1 MILAPFYFVLAGA
14 QSNTFDPG
22 PNPMLMRNPTL
33 SATTIVFQ
41 YAGDI
46 WSVPRAGGEAKRL
59 TSAPGNETNPYFS
72 PDGTTIAFSAQY
84 DGNVDVYTVPVIGG
98 VPKRLTA
105 NPMNDEVVGWTPDGK
120 SVLFSSSVLSNTDY
134 ERLLTVNKNGGVP
147 TPLPLPAGV
156 KGSYSPDGKQ
166 IAYIPNGKWQEA
178 WKRYRG
184 GQTTPIWIAQL
195 SDSKWK
201 AVPRKNTNDDYPMW
215 IGDSIYYLSDPT
227 GTVGLFRYDNA
238 TGKVTTEIPGAG
250 FDIKS
255 ASAGSGAIVYEK
267 LGSINLFDLKS
278 RQSTRVP
285 ITIRSDF
292 PEVRTTIKDVRSG
305 VSGMSLSPSGQRLV
319 VAARGWIFTAPAA
332 KGDIRLLGGKQGVNR
347 REPTWS
353 PDGKTIA
360 YISDEDGNQKLAL
373 YDVATEKEKR
383 VLLAD
388 GSGYYR
394 TLVWSPDSKK
404 IAYSSEKL
412 TLNVFD
418 VASGS
423 NIVVDKQT
431 YRGRNDID
439 PRWSPDSKW
448 LTWSR
453 DLVNLYNAVFLYSLE
468 SKKVSQLTDGIADSE
483 SPIFDRDGK
492 HLYFIASTDIGL
504 GAHFEDLSSFNAP
517 NKTSSIYAV
526 VLRKNLPNPL
536 HPESDEEG
544 FKKPEPTKPGD
555 FGIDLDGIENRI
567 IALPAPRQG
576 YRSLE
581 AGPAGTF
588 FAMVTPPVAN
598 IVSSGG
604 QPSVFKFNF
613 TDRKLVKFAD
623 GIRSMSSTPDGSKL
637 LISQGPTVAIIP
649 SAAPPTPGQGAVDL
663 SGLKVKIDPKAEW
676 AAMFH
681 EAWRGEKLLLYA
693 PNMHG
698 IDIDEMDRR
707 YTPFLENISSREDL
721 NYLFTDMLGELCVGH
736 MFIGGG
742 DIPSVPKVTGG
753 LLGADFSFENSRY
766 RLTKIYDGERWNP
779 NLVAP
784 LAQPGVEAKV
794 GEYLLAI
801 DGADLNEA
809 MDIYLEL
816 EGKAGKQVKLKIGPT
831 PDGVGS
837 REVIVVPIANDFGLR
852 FRAWAEENRRIID
865 KATGG
870 RVGYVHVPDTS
881 PPGWEAFQRY
891 YYSQTD
897 KDGMII
903 DDRFNHGGSVNDF
916 MVNEMQ
922 KPLDFIDIAR
932 YGTPL
937 KDPSAG
943 IYGPK
948 VMLANE
954 MAGSGGDIF
963 PYIFKLHKV
972 GKLVGRRTWGAM
984 ISAFGFQLIDG
995 GGIRAPDNA
1004 MFDAESGNW
1013 VIENEGVTPDIEVEL
1028 DPYLWRQ
1035 GRDAQLEAAITQI
1048 KKDLAN
1054 YKPHPMKIPAYPD
1067 KSKLPPGGR

>member
-1 MILAPFYFVLAGA
+1 MIFASFLIALASPQAN
-14 QSNTFDPG
+14 QFDPG

-33 SATTIVFQ
+33 STTTIVFQ
-41 YAGDI
+41 YAGDL
-46 WSVPRAGGEAKRL
+46 WSVPRVGGEAKRL
-59 TSAPGNETNPYFS
+59 TSAPGNETNPHFS
-72 PDGTTIAFSAQY
+72 PDGSTIAFSAQY
-84 DGNVDVYTVPVIGG
+84 DGNVDVYTVPVDGG

-105 NPMNDEVVGWTPDGK
+105 DPVDDKVVGWTPDGK
-120 SVLFSSSVLSNTDY
+120 QVLFTSSVLSNTDY
-134 ERLLTVNKNGGVP
+134 PRLLTVSKNGGMP
-147 TPLPLPAGV
+147 TPLPLPSGV
-156 KGSYSPDGKQ
+156 AGSYSPDGKH
-166 IAYIPNGKWQEA
+166 IAYVPNGKWQEA

-201 AVPRKNTNDDYPMW
+201 AIPRKNTNDENPMW
-215 IGDSIYYLSDPT
+215 IGDSVYYLSDPT

-238 TGKVTTEIPGAG
+238 TGKVSTEIAGGG

-255 ASAGSGAIVYEK
+255 ASAGPGAIVFER
-267 LGSINLFDLKS
+267 LGSLNLFYIKTH
-278 RQSTRVP
+278 QSSRVP
-285 ITIRSDF
+285 ISIHSDF
-292 PEVRTTIKDVRSG
+292 PEVRTGFKNVRPYITG
-305 VSGMSLSPSGQRLV
+305 FALSPSGQRIV
-319 VAARGWIFTAPAA
+319 VSARGWIFTAPAE
-332 KGDIRLLGGKQGVNR
+332 KGDIRLLEGKQGVNR

-360 YISDEDGNQKLAL
+360 YISDEDGSQKLAF

-383 VLLAD
+383 VPLAD

-394 TLVWSPDSKK
+394 NLVWSPDSKK
-404 IAYSSEKL
+404 IAYGSEKL
-412 TLNVFD
+412 TLNIFD
-418 VASGS
+418 VATGS
-423 NIVVDKQT
+423 TILVDKQT
-431 YRGRNDID
+431 YRGRNEID

-448 LTWSR
+448 ITWSR

-468 SKKVSQLTDGIADSE
+468 SKKVTQLTDGIADSE

-536 HPESDEEG
+536 QPESDEEG
-544 FKKPEPTKPGD
+544 VKKPDAPKTPE
-555 FGIDLDGIENRI
+555 FGIDLDGIQNRI
-567 IALPAPRQG
+567 IALPTPRQG
-576 YRSLE
+576 YQGLE
-581 AGPAGTF
+581 AGPSGSF
-588 FAMVTPPVAN
+588 FALASPPRAN
-598 IVSSGG
+598 VVSGGG
-604 QPSVFKFNF
+604 QPSVYKFNF

-623 GIRSMSSTPDGSKL
+623 GIRSISSSPDGSKL
-637 LISQGPTVAIIP
+637 LISQGLNVAIVS
-649 SAAPPTPGQGAVDL
+649 SAAPPAPGQGAVDL

-676 AAMFH
+676 SAMFH
-681 EAWRGEKLLLYA
+681 EAWRDEKLLLYA

-707 YTPFLENISSREDL
+707 YTPFLANLASREDL

-742 DIPSVPKVTGG
+742 DIPSVPRIAGG
-753 LLGADFSFENSRY
+753 LLGADFSFENGRY

-779 NLVAP
+779 NLTAP
-784 LAQPGVEAKV
+784 LAQPGIDAKV

-801 DGADLNEA
+801 DGANLDDA

-816 EGKAGKQVKLKIGPT
+816 EGKAGKQVKLKIGPM

-852 FRAWAEENRRIID
+852 MGSWTEENRRIID

-897 KDGMII
+897 KDGMIV
-903 DDRFNHGGSVNDF
+903 DDRFNHGGSVNDW

-937 KDPSAG
+937 RDPSSG

-963 PYIFKLHKV
+963 PFLFKLHKV
-972 GKLVGRRTWGAM
+972 GKLVGHRTWGAM
-984 ISAFGFQLIDG
+984 ISAFGIALIDG
-995 GGIRAPDNA
+995 GSVRAPDDA
-1004 MFDAESGNW
+1004 MFGAESGDW

-1035 GRDAQLEAAITQI
+1035 GRDAQLDAAIAQI
-1048 KKDLAN
+1048 LKDLAN
-1054 YKPHPMKIPAYPD
+1054 YKRHPMKVPAYPD
-1067 KSKLPPGGR
+1067 KSKLPPSG